1 MKTEKGIWDD
11 LLFKS
16 SSREA
21 LNERRKI
28 SLEKRDKYIQEQ
40 FVNATEQRIEMDRLG
55 TKESMKIS
63 DNLRTLTETRK
74 REEKENAL
82 KDIYGGNLGMSKNQI
97 DDLRDGD
104 LDDEFMK
111 SHCKNTPDD
120 RVQDDNKV
128 TFSFARGIY

>member
-111 SHCKNTPDD
+111 SHCNDTRDD
-120 RVQDDNKV
+120 RVQVDNKV
-128 TFSFARGIY
+128 FFSFARGIY